1 MKNRIMIVGGGTGGT
16 IVANLLARKLRRE
29 IASGQVELMLISE
42 SPVHYYKPAFMYV
55 AFNLFHHHELARPER
70 QLLSPEIQFITDKI
84 EAFDF
89 KQRRLYGASKHYYDW
104 DLLVIATGCTP
115 FPQKIP
121 GLAEAG
127 DHFYQYAAARQLAH
141 KLSTIKK
148 GRIFITV
155 SFPETPNVPH
165 QCGIAPI
172 ETTLMVDDYLRQRG
186 VRNQV
191 EIVYTYPTVAQLL
204 RNCLFLQRPVG
215 EALGDIFA
223 AKGIQH
229 QRGFTLSH
237 VDPDSKIAYSAEGDS
252 QNFDILMATPPIR
265 AVEAVRNTG
274 LSEVQNGEGWL
285 PTDHQ
290 TLGVYGLEGVYV
302 IGDTVDLPISKAGG
316 SCHNQAPIIADNIVA
331 ELYGRPPGSGNHYDG
346 RVQAVAQMGLWAGM
360 PLVYDYRN
368 DVTPM
373 PATKLGGMLRNG
385 FNRGLYWGVVRG
397 MF

>member
-29 IASGQVELMLISE
+29 IASGQVELVLISE

-70 QLLSPEIQFITDKI
+70 QLLSPEIRFITDKI

-89 KQRRLYGASKHYYDW
+89 KQRRLYGASKQHYDW

-204 RNCLFLQRPVG
+204 RN
-215 EALGDIFA
+215 
-223 AKGIQH
+223 
-229 QRGFTLSH
+229 
-237 VDPDSKIAYSAEGDS
+237 
-252 QNFDILMATPPIR
+252 
-265 AVEAVRNTG
+265 
-274 LSEVQNGEGWL
+274 
-285 PTDHQ
+285 
-290 TLGVYGLEGVYV
+290 
-302 IGDTVDLPISKAGG
+302 
-316 SCHNQAPIIADNIVA
+316 
-331 ELYGRPPGSGNHYDG
+331 
-346 RVQAVAQMGLWAGM
+346 
-360 PLVYDYRN
+360 
-368 DVTPM
+368 
-373 PATKLGGMLRNG
+373 
-385 FNRGLYWGVVRG
+385 
-397 MF
+397 